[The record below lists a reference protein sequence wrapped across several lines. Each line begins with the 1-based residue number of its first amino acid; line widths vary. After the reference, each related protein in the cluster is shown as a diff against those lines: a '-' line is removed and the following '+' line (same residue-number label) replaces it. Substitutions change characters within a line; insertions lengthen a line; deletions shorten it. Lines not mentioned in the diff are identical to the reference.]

1 MSSFF
6 LCKYLLHFNLCNF
19 LNITSQLTSSLRGMT
34 SWGLLS
40 FVKANKN
47 FQNLQTL
54 LIAVPPRFLLK
65 TQPITSETQP
75 ITWPTGCT
83 QHDGLTSCGS
93 PNVFPLE
100 TSSLSLGITLY
111 PQPTSGFPSPRRAPA
126 MHFTR
131 YPYLRD
137 REKIILK

>member
-1 MSSFF
+1 MLYYNF
-6 LCKYLLHFNLCNF
+6 CNF

-54 LIAVPPRFLLK
+54 LIAVPTKIPAED

-75 ITWPTGCT
+75 RTWPTGST

-93 PNVFPLE
+93 PSVFPLE

-126 MHFTR
+126 MHFSR
-131 YPYLRD
+131 YPCLTD